1 MLICDDLFDKVLMD
15 PARRGLT
22 DLKIISGYASSSMVN
37 QHLAYLQGES
47 IYIRSLEL
55 IVGMALRDGISIAD
69 YKGFSDNN
77 RRFRCFSG
85 YYSLNDIPI
94 HSKLYI
100 WSDKFGNTEA
110 YIGSANYTQNAFLR
124 RSNDEILSPCDP
136 RTAMLYYESIS
147 NYVIDCCNPDVQ
159 NLFAIIETR
168 RMIEEARRPQRSSE
182 VANNNR
188 FGTTFTLSL
197 LAENGEIP
205 LKSGLNW
212 GQRPGREPN
221 QAYIP
226 IPMIHQLN
234 NFFPNKGEVFN
245 VITDDDIL
253 LVCCRAQGNYGKAI
267 QTTQNN
273 SEMGIYFRD
282 RIGVPRGDFVT
293 KEDFL
298 NYGRTDVDITKLDE
312 STFYM
317 NFG

>member
-1 MLICDDLFDKVLMD
+1 M
-15 PARRGLT
+15 
-22 DLKIISGYASSSMVN
+22 SGYASSSMVN
-37 QHLAYLQGES
+37 QHIAFLQGEG

-55 IVGMALRDGISIAD
+55 IVGMVLRDGISIAD
-69 YKGFSDNN
+69 YKGFLYND
-77 RRFRCFSG
+77 RRFECFFG
-85 YYSLNDIPI
+85 YYSLNNIPI

-100 WSDKFGNTEA
+100 WSDEFGNSEA

-147 NYVIDCCNPDVQ
+147 NHVIDCCNPDVQ
-159 NLFAIIETR
+159 NLFAITETR
-168 RMIEEARRPQRSSE
+168 RMIEDARRVQRSSRI
-182 VANNNR
+182 VDNNGI
-188 FGTTFTLSL
+188 GTTITLPL
-197 LAENGEIP
+197 LTRNGEIHP
-205 LKSGLNW
+205 RSGLNW
-212 GQRPGREPN
+212 GQRPGRESN

-226 IPMIHQLN
+226 IPMTYQLN
-234 NFFPNKGEVFN
+234 NFFPNVGEVFN

-253 LVCCRAQGNYGKAI
+253 LVCCRAQGDHGKAI

-293 KEDFL
+293 KEDLL
-298 NYGRTDVDITKLDE
+298 NYGRIDVDITKLDE

-317 NFG
+317 NFGWN